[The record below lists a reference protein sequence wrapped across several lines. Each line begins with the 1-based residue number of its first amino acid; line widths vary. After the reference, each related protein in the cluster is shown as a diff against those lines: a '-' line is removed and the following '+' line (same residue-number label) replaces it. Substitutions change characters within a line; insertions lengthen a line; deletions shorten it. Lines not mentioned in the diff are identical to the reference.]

1 MTVNFASETAVQN
14 FFAVEWIC
22 QAEFVEIALLTV
34 LIEVP
39 LFYICGWRKFKDCLY
54 FAGVNIIT
62 NLLLNEFLASTDGA
76 QYWQIILPCEITVIF
91 LEFVLCSYRFV
102 DNRKKLFGVI
112 IFTNT
117 TSFLTGLMLS
127 DTF

>member
-1 MTVNFASETAVQN
+1 MEV
-14 FFAVEWIC
+14 
-22 QAEFVEIALLTV
+22 ALLTA

-39 LFYICGWRKFKDCLY
+39 LFYMCGWRKLNDCLY
-54 FAGVNIIT
+54 FAGVNIVT

-76 QYWQIILPCEITVIF
+76 LYWQMILPCEITVIF

-112 IFTNT
+112 VFTNT
-117 TSFLTGLMLS
+117 TSFLTGLYVI
-127 DTF
+127 